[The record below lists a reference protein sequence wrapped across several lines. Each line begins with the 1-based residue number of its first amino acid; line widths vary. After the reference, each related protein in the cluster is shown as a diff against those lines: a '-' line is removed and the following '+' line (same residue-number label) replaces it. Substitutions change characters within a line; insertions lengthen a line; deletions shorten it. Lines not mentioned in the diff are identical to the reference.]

1 MDKNVEDWQ
10 RDVSH
15 QLLLNKKLLQNDVA
29 MLRNEVNDLC
39 GQRRCLLIENDTL
52 KVKCKAMRAEMK
64 QFMTVGNKMR
74 VKGSPKYLLVGLI
87 FIVLVNDVVLLT
99 LFS

>member
-1 MDKNVEDWQ
+1 MQGNEG
-10 RDVSH
+10 RDEAIH
-15 QLLLNKKLLQNDVA
+15 DG
-29 MLRNEVNDLC
+29 R
-39 GQRRCLLIENDTL
+39 
-52 KVKCKAMRAEMK
+52 K
-64 QFMTVGNKMR
+64 QMR